1 MEQVLERIEKQSR
14 RQLLF
19 TKILCMLCVFLL
31 VCTVVLTFSITGAVK
46 QVLTIA
52 QPLQQMADQA
62 GTVLANLDNVAQ
74 ELADA
79 DLGSMVD
86 SVNTL
91 ATDSQSAVTEA
102 MQKLET
108 IDIDTLNQAIADLA
122 DVVEPLAKVSKF
134 FG

>member
-19 TKILCMLCVFLL
+19 IKILCVLCALMLL
-31 VCTVVLTFSITGAVK
+31 CTLALTLCITGGVK
-46 QVLTIA
+46 QVLAIA
-52 QPLQQMADQA
+52 QPLQQLAEQA
-62 GTVLANLDNVAQ
+62 GTVMTNLDDVAQ

-91 ATDSQSAVTEA
+91 AADSQSAVTEA
-102 MQKLET
+102 MEKLET

-122 DVVEPLAKVSKF
+122 EVVEPLAKVSKI